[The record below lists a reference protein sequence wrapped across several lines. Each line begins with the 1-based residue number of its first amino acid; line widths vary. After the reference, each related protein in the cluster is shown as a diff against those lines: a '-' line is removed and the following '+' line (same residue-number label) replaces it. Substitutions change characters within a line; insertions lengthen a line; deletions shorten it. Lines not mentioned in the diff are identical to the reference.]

1 MENNKYGANQIQ
13 VLEGL
18 EAVRKRPGMYI
29 GNTNKTGL
37 HHMIWEILDNSVDEA
52 LAGFCNEIS
61 IFITDQ
67 NEIIIKDNG
76 RGIPV
81 DIHPKTK
88 KTTLETIFTI
98 LHAGGKFDEATY
110 KVSGGL
116 HGVGA
121 SVVNALSLYVEAMIS
136 RDGKI
141 YHQRFSEGGRNATAL
156 KEIGNSDSNGSIIKF
171 KPDPG
176 IFKEVID
183 FDFKVIQNK
192 IRQLAF
198 LNKKLKL
205 NLYDQRNDKY
215 LSYIFE
221 DGIKDYIKEINS
233 GKEKVHDEIF
243 YMSNSF
249 NDIEVE
255 ISIQY
260 NETYDENLFSFCN
273 NIFTSEGGSH
283 EEGFRSALLK
293 AVNSYTND
301 LKNFKGNKFTWDDL
315 KEGIVAV
322 VSIRHRDPLYEGQTK
337 AKLSNTD
344 AKEAVLEITNEAF
357 REFLLKN
364 PNDAKKIVEKIL
376 VSQKARKA
384 AQRAREDTR
393 RKSAID
399 NFSLPGKLADCE
411 SKDIEECELYLVEGD
426 SAGGSAKTGRNRKTQ
441 AILSLRGKVLNVEKV
456 KQSKVFDNNEIQS
469 IIAAVGIG
477 VKNDIDLKKLR
488 YGKIIIMTDADV
500 DGAHIRVLLLTFF
513 YRYMK
518 ELILNGNV
526 YIAQPP
532 LYKIDNGKNIFD
544 YAYNDLELDQ
554 LKEEK
559 YKELKYTIQRYKGLG
574 EMDPIQLWETTMDP
588 ERRTMIQIK
597 VEDAFLANEV
607 FSSLMGENA
616 DLRKQFIT
624 ENAQFVENIDI

>member
-37 HHMIWEILDNSVDEA
+37 HHMIWEILDNSVDET

-357 REFLLKN
+357 KEFLLKN
-364 PNDAKKIVEKIL
+364 PNDAKKIIEKIL
-376 VSQKARKA
+376 VSQRARKA

-411 SKDIEECELYLVEGD
+411 SKDIQECELYLVEGD

>member
-357 REFLLKN
+357 KEFLLKN
-364 PNDAKKIVEKIL
+364 PNDAKKIIEKIL

-411 SKDIEECELYLVEGD
+411 SKDIQECELYLVEGD

-554 LKEEK
+554 LKDEK

>member
-61 IFITDQ
+61 IFITDE

-88 KTTLETIFTI
+88 KTTLETIFTV

-141 YHQRFSEGGRNATAL
+141 YHQKFSEGGRNATAI

-171 KPDPG
+171 KPDPE

-344 AKEAVLEITNEAF
+344 AKEAVLEITNETF
-357 REFLLKN
+357 KEFLLKN
-364 PNDAKKIVEKIL
+364 PNDAKKIIEKIL

-411 SKDIEECELYLVEGD
+411 SKDIQECELYLVEGD

-477 VKNDIDLKKLR
+477 VKKDIDLTKLR

-532 LYKIDNGKNIFD
+532 LYKIDNGKNVSD
-544 YAYNDLELDQ
+544 YAYNDLELEQ
-554 LKEEK
+554 LKENK

-616 DLRKQFIT
+616 DLRKQFII

>member
-1 MENNKYGANQIQ
+1 MEDNKYGASQIQ

-29 GNTNKTGL
+29 GNTNKAGL

-52 LAGFCNEIS
+52 LAGYCNEIS
-61 IFITDQ
+61 IFITDE
-67 NEIIIKDNG
+67 NEIIIQDNG
-76 RGIPV
+76 RGIPI
-81 DIHPKTK
+81 DIHPKTG
-88 KTTLETIFTI
+88 KTTLETIFNV
-98 LHAGGKFDEATY
+98 LHAGGKFDESTY

-141 YHQRFSEGGRNATAL
+141 YHQKFSEGGTKSSQI
-156 KEIGNSDSNGSIIKF
+156 KEIGVSDSNGSIIKF
-171 KPDPG
+171 KPDPE
-176 IFKEVID
+176 IFKETTE
-183 FDFKVIQNK
+183 FDFKVIQGK

-205 NLYDQRNDKY
+205 NLYDQRTDKY
-215 LSYIFE
+215 LTYIFE

-243 YMSNSF
+243 YVSDNS

-255 ISIQY
+255 VSIQY
-260 NETYDENLFSFCN
+260 NETYDENVYSFCN

-283 EEGFRSALLK
+283 EEGFKSSLLK
-293 AVNSYTND
+293 SINSYVND

-315 KEGIVAV
+315 KEGIVSV
-322 VSIRHRDPLYEGQTK
+322 ISIKHRDPLYEGQTK
-337 AKLSNTD
+337 AKLSNND
-344 AKEAVLEITNEAF
+344 AKEAVSEVLSEAF
-357 REFLLKN
+357 KEFLLKN
-364 PNDAKKIVEKIL
+364 PNDAKKIIEKVL

-477 VKNDIDLKKLR
+477 VKNDINLKKLR

-518 ELILNGNV
+518 ELILNGNI

-532 LYKIDNGKNIFD
+532 LYKIDAGKNNVD
-544 YAYNDLELDQ
+544 YAYNDLELET

-559 YKELKYTIQRYKGLG
+559 YKDLKYTIQRYKGLG

-607 FSSLMGENA
+607 FSSLMGENV

>member
-37 HHMIWEILDNSVDEA
+37 HHMIWEILDNSVDET

-156 KEIGNSDSNGSIIKF
+156 KEIGNSDSNGTIIKF

-233 GKEKVHDEIF
+233 GKGKVHDEIF

-283 EEGFRSALLK
+283 EEGFRSALLR

-301 LKNFKGNKFTWDDL
+301 LKSFKGNKFTWDDL

-357 REFLLKN
+357 KEFLLKN
-364 PNDAKKIVEKIL
+364 PNDAKKIIEKIL
-376 VSQKARKA
+376 VSQRARKA

-411 SKDIEECELYLVEGD
+411 SKDIQECELYLVEGD

-544 YAYNDLELDQ
+544 YAYNELELDQ